1 MLTLVEEELLVEWM
15 QREYNRNAPVT
26 AEEAKVQTR
35 IILKAR
41 TGEEYTGSLRYW
53 YESFHARHPEL
64 TVRVAEVM
72 SSSRLNAEAKEKNI
86 AHFFTL
92 LKAFSHLKPEQ
103 IYAADETGLDGDGSR
118 VQHVIVPTNTSRV
131 YRKGSSYREHTSI
144 THTGNGKGESL
155 PSMFMFKGKKQIDS
169 VLVQQM
175 EEYAPK
181 SLYGIQENGYFTGV
195 NTCDMLRHLDK
206 HSLSPRPLLLIMDG
220 ATGHLD
226 TEAAELAKTL
236 NIDILL
242 LPSHTTHILQVA
254 DVSIFHAFKAA
265 WRAECAK
272 RRLEKRRT
280 CVRGETGISKTDII
294 PLAVNA
300 WDRAVTP
307 SNVIAGF
314 RRTGIY
320 PYDPLAYKRT
330 VASHLRTESL
340 TGLPS
345 LLSPQSLGSQ
355 EMPPSPQ
362 TRPRYTLPP

>member
-1 MLTLVEEELLVEWM
+1 
-15 QREYNRNAPVT
+15 
-26 AEEAKVQTR
+26 
-35 IILKAR
+35 
-41 TGEEYTGSLRYW
+41 
-53 YESFHARHPEL
+53 
-64 TVRVAEVM
+64 
-72 SSSRLNAEAKEKNI
+72 
-86 AHFFTL
+86 
-92 LKAFSHLKPEQ
+92 
-103 IYAADETGLDGDGSR
+103 
-118 VQHVIVPTNTSRV
+118 
-131 YRKGSSYREHTSI
+131 
-144 THTGNGKGESL
+144 
-155 PSMFMFKGKKQIDS
+155 
-169 VLVQQM
+169 
-175 EEYAPK
+175 
-181 SLYGIQENGYFTGV
+181 
-195 NTCDMLRHLDK
+195 
-206 HSLSPRPLLLIMDG
+206 MDG

-355 EMPPSPQ
+355 EMKDCTLLLNLIAGPSFSDPSPSTAPVKPVRRMLNTSAGALITGAETLGKMRQWDEERKAEEDEKSVKRQKKAERKVEILQEGEEKAKRKVEREARRIAKAEAQQKERVKVRKRKVKAVMSDASTEDEGNKENAHPNLPHINRRPPSSRK
-362 TRPRYTLPP
+362 TAYTCTVLTVGSRSLLRLRAVKKVEEPVESKRNGCAVM